1 MKSIPKCLVANAL
14 LAASL
19 FGGHVALAQESVF
32 TLNFDFET
40 VTVNE
45 DDGIANLSFTC
56 SPSIVER
63 GTTTGN
69 VRTVNLTSSSPADLT
84 VPTEF
89 SATCDGSTPNT
100 VAATIISDTDS
111 DDETVRVTA
120 AIDGE
125 DKDSVDVTIID
136 NDIAATNI
144 PTLSEWAMIL
154 MTGLLLLWGVVSIR
168 RNS

>member
-1 MKSIPKCLVANAL
+1 MKLTPRYLAANAL
-14 LAASL
+14 LAVSL
-19 FGGHVALAQESVF
+19 FGGQAAFAQESGF
-32 TLNFDFET
+32 TLTFDPDAI
-40 VTVNE
+40 TVNE
-45 DDGIANLSFTC
+45 GDDTVNLSFTC
-56 SPSIVER
+56 SAASIAER
-63 GTTTGN
+63 GTSST
-69 VRTVNLTSSSPADLT
+69 RTVNLSSSSPTDLI
-84 VPTEF
+84 VPTEL

-154 MTGLLLLWGVVSIR
+154 MTGLLLLWGVISIR